1 MHSFWKSIVLVL
13 MILGWR
19 AEAQAVPVDLLK
31 TVVSADVSCDGAVDE
46 TAMLKAVQRWS
57 TECNIEL
64 STIGER
70 PEEQIIR
77 SLLDMDEMPLSAL
90 RNSDVKEEIT
100 GLVEPVLERWAF
112 AKEELSASDKKVLAM
127 LDSLCLIPD
136 TAEGMAFLRLN
147 YPSIY
152 KRVHFSPEGRT
163 FVDVLVSQPLCNED
177 LGGEE
182 YVMLWSQIHMADW
195 AVQLEKFLRSNAK
208 NPYAPDAVKR
218 YHAIINLMLF
228 RKIPPRD
235 QDGFMYD
242 RWNWW
247 KHEMMGFI
255 VKKHQGT
262 LTGHLIE
269 EFIASVDANDQKE
282 PKDLKQR
289 LASRI
294 DTEFTSSKTEHVAT
308 ERNDAARVQY
318 YEGKG
323 VINDKIPV
331 SIWFDIRDG
340 LVSGEIV
347 YTRTKAKTPI
357 RLLGREE
364 DDGSYRLHEMLP
376 NGDIS
381 GTITGTLVNGI
392 LSGTWHGRLRIVEKN
407 EGDYEYKDGKKF
419 TIKVSVVER
428 THAPYNWS
436 FDVEKASG
444 TYAYSLGDN
453 CDDGTVV
460 LQASNDGTVR
470 YRLIGLTGAP
480 SYRMACFPEE
490 ALSGEIAVANLHG
503 NRILIEE
510 DETCAIEILLYNDFL
525 VSRYVDGKD
534 CRYRVGNGATAEGLF
549 LKKR

>member
-1 MHSFWKSIVLVL
+1 

-282 PKDLKQR
+282 PKDMKQR

-294 DTEFTSSKTEHVAT
+294 DTEFT
-308 ERNDAARVQY
+308 
-318 YEGKG
+318 
-323 VINDKIPV
+323 
-331 SIWFDIRDG
+331 
-340 LVSGEIV
+340 
-347 YTRTKAKTPI
+347 
-357 RLLGREE
+357 
-364 DDGSYRLHEMLP
+364 
-376 NGDIS
+376 
-381 GTITGTLVNGI
+381 
-392 LSGTWHGRLRIVEKN
+392 
-407 EGDYEYKDGKKF
+407 
-419 TIKVSVVER
+419 
-428 THAPYNWS
+428 
-436 FDVEKASG
+436 
-444 TYAYSLGDN
+444 
-453 CDDGTVV
+453 
-460 LQASNDGTVR
+460 
-470 YRLIGLTGAP
+470 
-480 SYRMACFPEE
+480 
-490 ALSGEIAVANLHG
+490 
-503 NRILIEE
+503 
-510 DETCAIEILLYNDFL
+510 
-525 VSRYVDGKD
+525 
-534 CRYRVGNGATAEGLF
+534 
-549 LKKR
+549 